1 MNMDKEKA
9 IMKQKLEEELKDVSF
24 TTHQSVLSKLE
35 RKGWKEN
42 LNDYL
47 NREIEL
53 NVVPLSFIVLLTIL
67 PISFKDV
74 IIQESK
80 NQYASERK
88 IIEIAGNVYW
98 EDQLEGKVSLYEN
111 QNEN

>member
-1 MNMDKEKA
+1 MNMDKEKS
-9 IMKQKLEEELKDVSF
+9 IMKQKLEEELKDVWFS
-24 TTHQSVLSKLE
+24 THQSVLSKLE
-35 RKGWKEN
+35 RKDWKEKI
-42 LNDYL
+42 NDYL
-47 NREIEL
+47 NREVEL

-80 NQYASERK
+80 NQYTSERK

-98 EDQLEGKVSLYEN
+98 EDQLEGKVNLYEN